1 MRFFSQSQNNALR
14 LHRIDRS
21 GHGGGA
27 ALQVPEPH
35 VGHCAVP
42 VHELHDANGGAD
54 HPGVRAWHVHRRH
67 TLWWLLRTWYQGAFD
82 KNS

>member
-1 MRFFSQSQNNALR
+1 MRFFSQSQNHALR

-54 HPGVRAWHVHRRH
+54 ILVYVLGMFTGG

-82 KNS
+82 KNR